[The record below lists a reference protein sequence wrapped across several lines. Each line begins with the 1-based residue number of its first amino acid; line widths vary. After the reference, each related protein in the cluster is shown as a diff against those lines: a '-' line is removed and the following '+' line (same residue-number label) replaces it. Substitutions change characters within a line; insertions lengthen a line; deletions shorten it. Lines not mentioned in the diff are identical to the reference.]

1 MQNSWPLRHGQ
12 SPHWS
17 NQKNS
22 HFSQWVYNPHG
33 KDGKAEEAAL
43 LWWVLSQIQRGGDL
57 GHTIAVAHSEGR
69 LSEFIMSY
77 KLPMNCLVRSGI
89 PGGSGKKNNKNP
101 PRYVTQFGEQV
112 HVTTEDAND

>member
-1 MQNSWPLRHGQ
+1 MA
-12 SPHWS
+12 
-17 NQKNS
+17 NQP
-22 HFSQWVYNPHG
+22 FNPTKRTVISLSGSTTHTVKMG
-33 KDGKAEEAAL
+33 KQKKQLYCDEL
-43 LWWVLSQIQRGGDL
+43 CPIQRGGDL
-57 GHTIAVAHSEGR
+57 GHTIAVAHNEGR
-69 LSEFIMSY
+69 LSEFITSY